1 MPRRRKTMSHSA
13 EWVSL
18 GRRIRAERK
27 ARGLGL
33 VELGR
38 AAGCSHPFLSQV
50 ENGKAL
56 PSLPS
61 LFDIAAALHVT
72 PAELLT
78 PSSLTPTTGTRDG

>member
-1 MPRRRKTMSHSA
+1 MPRRSKAMCHRK

-18 GRRIRAERK
+18 GQRIRAERL

-61 LFDIAAALHVT
+61 LFDIAAALEVT

-78 PSSLTPTTGTRDG
+78 PNAGAGDSRS